1 MDFNAVLLITTVPV
15 DGVEAVLNALGET
28 GAGEIGWYTHCAFTN
43 PGIGRFRPDARSNP
57 AVGEREVIN
66 RVEEVRI
73 ETVCQR
79 DRVKA
84 ALAALRAAHPYEE
97 PAIYILPVLNEE
109 DF

>member
-1 MDFNAVLLITTVPV
+1 MDFNAVLLVTTVPL
-15 DGVEAVLNALGET
+15 DGVEAVLQALGAA

-66 RVEEVRI
+66 VVEEVRI

-79 DRVKA
+79 ERVKA

-97 PAIYILPVLNEE
+97 PAIYLLPLLSEA